1 MFAEKEERADRFC
14 CFNVADFAEEAPL
27 VGVSDGVYEA
37 FVVDDV
43 NGDYSIALGSFN
55 VSSEK
60 VRFWENLRGLT

>member
-1 MFAEKEERADRFC
+1 M
-14 CFNVADFAEEAPL
+14 ADFAEEAPL